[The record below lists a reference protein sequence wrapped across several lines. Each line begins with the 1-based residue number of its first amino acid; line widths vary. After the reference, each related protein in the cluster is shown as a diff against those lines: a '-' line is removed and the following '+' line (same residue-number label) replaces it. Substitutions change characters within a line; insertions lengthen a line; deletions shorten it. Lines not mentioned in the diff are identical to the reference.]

1 MFFQWIKLWKKCG
14 IVKKFVKILK
24 YHKNK
29 NYNIMYK
36 NKKYTSCPQ
45 KLYTGGKSYPL
56 RCGEVFKN
64 PCKSL
69 DKKEKK

>member
-1 MFFQWIKLWKKCG
+1 
-14 IVKKFVKILK
+14 
-24 YHKNK
+24 
-29 NYNIMYK
+29 MYK
-36 NKKYTSCPQ
+36 NKKYTSYPQ

-56 RCGEVFKN
+56 RCGEVLKN